1 MRTIRLLAVTAA
13 AVEALRPTLV
23 PRTTRHQAM
32 VTAACAATAGL
43 VAGVAPDI
51 PSRHARWLLPAGV
64 VVGVL
69 RGTAHARAQR
79 RSYPEWDP
87 RPQNPVLAS
96 AAGVAAGL
104 TLAAGPGVAYRG
116 VVKAGAA
123 LSSRHGGSAAA
134 WSSRVAA
141 TVGGGLAGASVIG
154 ARSAL
159 GALREIGTAADYALR
174 QPPDDPHVTG
184 GPGSPVDYDT
194 LARDGRRFVSLRTPA
209 DQIRT
214 VTSTAIEPLRV
225 YVGLQSADTVEAR
238 VGIAMAELERLGAFS
253 RRTVLI
259 MSPAGSG
266 YAEYVAAEAVECF
279 TAGDCAS
286 VVVQYGVLPSM
297 LSLDRVGLG
306 ARTVRALLDRILERV
321 ALMDTP
327 PLVIMYGE
335 SLGARV
341 AQEALAL
348 APSLESDGI
357 VSGIDALL
365 SVGTPGGPSMRN
377 DLRYNPNVVH
387 LDRWQQLTGQDSA
400 QLWFLDHDADPVTR
414 WDGAL
419 AWRYP
424 AWLRR
429 PRGRNIPDGMA
440 WLPVLTWW
448 QVIFD
453 LVFAAQQQ
461 SGQFRSRG
469 HDYRA
474 DLAPVLAA
482 VLGVRADVPAVAGLL
497 ARREVQRDS
506 LLAEQTASSLPH

>member
-1 MRTIRLLAVTAA
+1 
-13 AVEALRPTLV
+13 
-23 PRTTRHQAM
+23 M
-32 VTAACAATAGL
+32 V
-43 VAGVAPDI
+43 
-51 PSRHARWLLPAGV
+51 
-64 VVGVL
+64 
-69 RGTAHARAQR
+69 RGTAHAKAQR
-79 RSYPEWDP
+79 RSYPQWDP
-87 RPQNPVLAS
+87 RPQSPVVAS

-104 TLAAGPGVAYRG
+104 TLAALPGLAYRG
-116 VVKAGAA
+116 IVAAGVG
-123 LSSRHGGSAAA
+123 LSNRHGGSATT
-134 WSSRVAA
+134 WSALVTAVA
-141 TVGGGLAGASVIG
+141 GGGLVASSMIG
-154 ARSAL
+154 ARVAL
-159 GALREIGTAADYALR
+159 DKLREVGTAADPALR
-174 QPPDDPHVTG
+174 QPPDDSHVAG
-184 GPGSPVDYDT
+184 GPGSLVDYST

-209 DQIRT
+209 EQIRT
-214 VTSTAIEPLRV
+214 VTGEAAEPLRV
-225 YVGLQSADTVEAR
+225 YVGLHSADTVEAR
-238 VGIAMAELERLGAFS
+238 VELAMAELERLDAFS
-253 RRTVLI
+253 RGTVLI

-306 ARTVRALLDRILERV
+306 ARTVRSLLDRIVERV
-321 ALMDTP
+321 EAMDTP
-327 PLVIMYGE
+327 PRVLMYGE

-341 AQEALAL
+341 AQEAL
-348 APSLESDGI
+348 SLTPPRESDGI

-377 DLRYNPNVVH
+377 DLRSSPNVVH
-387 LDRWQQLTGQDSA
+387 LDRWQQLSGQEVA
-400 QLWFLDHDADPVTR
+400 QLWFLDHDADPVAR

-429 PRGRNIPDGMA
+429 PRGRNIPDDMG
-440 WLPVLTWW
+440 WLPILTWW

-482 VLGVRADVPAVAGLL
+482 VLGARVDVDAVAELL
-497 ARREVQRDS
+497 AVREVHRDA
-506 LLAEQTASSLPH
+506 LLAEKTASSLPH